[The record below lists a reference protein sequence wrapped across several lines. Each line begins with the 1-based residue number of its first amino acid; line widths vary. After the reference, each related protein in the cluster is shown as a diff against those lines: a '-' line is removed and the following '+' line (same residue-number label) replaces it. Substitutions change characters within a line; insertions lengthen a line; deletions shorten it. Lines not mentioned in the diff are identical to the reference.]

1 MADITSGLVSY
12 WKMDDGS
19 GTIVTDFS
27 GNGHNGTFVG
37 SPTWVAGKYG
47 GGLQG
52 NNNGFNATFNFTPTN
67 FTVAFW
73 IYPQTL
79 VSYNNQIGA
88 NGGSWGGFVIL
99 NSSTGAIMVGTDS
112 GSRIGP
118 TSDGIYVV
126 NQWIHI
132 VFTYNAGV
140 GILYKNG
147 VVVAT
152 KSGMTAPTVWTQ
164 FGATLTNSSGLKAIL
179 DEVCI
184 YSRALSQDDVT
195 SLYSNVIPTPTFAS
209 LSFFNSITYNTVQVN
224 SIANSPNT
232 IAYGICYSSTNP
244 LPTLA
249 DSYTVDGTL
258 ENTHTSFVSQLTGL
272 NTSTK
277 YYVRAYATESGGT
290 TYYSAV
296 QTFQTLQFG
305 IILNSL
311 AISIDKG
318 TIPPMNKVPFS
329 LMNLAISIDKGIIP
343 PKNYFK
349 SQINTLAISLDKAD
363 ESILTYQIL

>member
-1 MADITSGLVSY
+1 MADITSGLVAY

-19 GTIVTDFS
+19 GTTVTDSS
-27 GNGHNGTFVG
+27 GNGHHGTFIG
-37 SPTWVAGKYG
+37 SPIWVAGKYG
-47 GGLQG
+47 GGLKG
-52 NNNGFNATFNFTPTN
+52 NNSGFEAVFNFSPTN
-67 FTVAFW
+67 FTVAYW
-73 IYPQTL
+73 IYPTKVDDLQSA
-79 VSYNNQIGA
+79 VGA
-88 NGGSWGGFVIL
+88 NGCYWGGFV
-99 NSSTGAIMVGTDS
+99 STAVSGGGAYIGTDM
-112 GSRIGP
+112 GTRIGP
-118 TSDGIYVV
+118 TANDTYVV

-140 GILYKNG
+140 GNFYKNG
-147 VVVAT
+147 VLIAS
-152 KSGMTAPTVWTQ
+152 KSGMKAPVAWTK
-164 FGATLTNSSGLKAIL
+164 FGNINGSNSLQAIL

-195 SLYSNVIPTPTFAS
+195 ALYYNLSPTLANNISPIS
-209 LSFFNSITYNTVQVN
+209 SITYDTAQVN
-224 SIANSPNT
+224 SRVYSPNT
-232 IAYGICYSSTNP
+232 ITYGVCYSETNT

-249 DSYTVDGTL
+249 DSYTVEGTL
-258 ENTHTSFVSQLTGL
+258 TNTYTSFISQLTGL
-272 NTSTK
+272 NASTQ
-277 YYVRAYATESGGT
+277 YYVRTYATESGGT
-290 TYYSAV
+290 TYYSDV
-296 QTFQTLQFG
+296 QVFKTLQFG

>member
-1 MADITSGLVSY
+1 MADITSGLLAY

-19 GTIVTDFS
+19 GTTITDYS

-37 SPTWVAGKYG
+37 SPTWVSGRYG

-52 NNNGFNATFNFTPTN
+52 NLNGFKTTFNFSPTN

-73 IYPQTL
+73 IYPQVL
-79 VSYNNQIGA
+79 ANSNNCIGS
-88 NGGSWGGFVIL
+88 NGSNWGGFLIH
-99 NSSTGAIMVGTDS
+99 TMPGGAIYVGTDM

-118 TSDGIYVV
+118 TSDGIYVL

-140 GILYKNG
+140 GTLYKNG
-147 VVVAT
+147 VVIAS
-152 KSGMTAPTVWTQ
+152 KSGMNAPATWND
-164 FGATLTNSSGLKAIL
+164 FGAERTDAYGLQAIL
-179 DEVCI
+179 DEVRI
-184 YSRALSQDDVT
+184 YSRTFSQDDVT
-195 SLYSNVIPTPTFAS
+195 ALYSNIPSTAAFVS
-209 LSFFNSITYNTVQVN
+209 SFGSITYNIAQVN
-224 SIANSPNT
+224 SKANSPNT
-232 IAYGICYSSTNP
+232 ITYGVCYSATNTI
-244 LPTLA
+244 PTLA

-258 ENTHTSFVSQLTGL
+258 TNTSASFVSQLTGL
-272 NTSTK
+272 QALTT

-318 TIPPMNKVPFS
+318 VITPMFKVPFS

>member
-1 MADITSGLVSY
+1 MADITSGLVAY

-19 GTIVTDFS
+19 GTTVTDFS
-27 GNGHNGTFVG
+27 GNGHHGTFVG
-37 SPTWVAGKYG
+37 SPTWVAGKYV

-52 NNNGFNATFNFTPTN
+52 NNNGFNAAFNFAPTN

-73 IYPQTL
+73 IYPQVL
-79 VSYNNQIGA
+79 SDWNNGIGA
-88 NGGSWGGFVIL
+88 NGCNWTGFLIHTT
-99 NSSTGAIMVGTDS
+99 SGGAIYVGTDL

-132 VFTYNAGV
+132 TFTYNAGI
-140 GILYKNG
+140 GTLYKNG
-147 VVVAT
+147 IVVT
-152 KSGMTAPTVWTQ
+152 SKSEMNSPAAWSQ
-164 FGATLTNSSGLKAIL
+164 FGNLLPTPNLQSIL

-209 LSFFNSITYNTVQVN
+209 LSFFSSITYNTAQVN
-224 SIANSPNT
+224 STTYSPNT
-232 IAYGICYSSTNP
+232 ITYGVCYSATNP
-244 LPTLA
+244 IPTLA

-258 ENTHTSFVSQLTGL
+258 TNTSASFVSQLTGL
-272 NTSTK
+272 NASTQ

-318 TIPPMNKVPFS
+318 VITPMFKVPFS

>member
-1 MADITSGLVSY
+1 MADIISGLVAY

-19 GTIVTDFS
+19 GTTVKDSS
-27 GNGHNGTFVG
+27 GNGHDGTFVG
-37 SPTWVAGKYG
+37 SPIWVAGKYG

-52 NNNGFNATFNFTPTN
+52 NNSGFNAAFNFAPTN

-73 IYPQTL
+73 IYPQVL
-79 VSYNNQIGA
+79 SNWNNGIGT
-88 NGGSWGGFVIL
+88 NGGYWNGFTICTSAAGEVY
-99 NSSTGAIMVGTDS
+99 VGTDI
-112 GSRIGP
+112 GTRIGP
-118 TSDGIYVV
+118 VSNGIYVV

-140 GILYKNG
+140 GTLYKNG
-147 VVVAT
+147 VVIAS
-152 KSGMTAPTVWTQ
+152 KSGMTAPATWNN
-164 FGATLTNSSGLKAIL
+164 FGYSSTYPLQAIL

-195 SLYSNVIPTPTFAS
+195 ALYSNVITFQTSVSLAS
-209 LSFFNSITYNTVQVN
+209 FSSVIYNTAQVN
-224 SIANSPNT
+224 SQAYSPNIIT
-232 IAYGICYSSTNP
+232 YGVCYSATNP
-244 LPTLA
+244 IPTLA

-258 ENTHTSFVSQLTGL
+258 TNSTASFVSQLTGL
-272 NTSTK
+272 KALTT

-305 IILNSL
+305 IVLNSL

-318 TIPPMNKVPFS
+318 IIPPMFKVPFS

-343 PKNYFK
+343 SKNYFQ
-349 SQINTLAISLDKAD
+349 SQISTLAISLDKAD
-363 ESILTYQIL
+363 EAILTYQIL